1 MSPRE
6 IGWHVQKKLRT
17 RADRHGPPDFSHLSL
32 APAAC
37 FPVLPDRAAAPAEL
51 VENLRHDLTEI
62 LSGRWKAFGHL
73 PMEVSDPPRWQYDH
87 LAQRDFQTNR
97 SAFDLDHR
105 AQPGGAD
112 IKVIWEPSRWFQLV
126 RLAMGAWL
134 LEDRAAA
141 AKCVAWLEDWVR
153 TNPPYTG
160 LNWTSGLEIGIRL
173 IQFVW
178 IDAFL
183 SAAGVESQT
192 LERLRRA
199 VVPAHLRHAWRFR
212 SFGSSANN
220 HLIGELAGAILALV
234 RYPRLSSAAAPLAEV
249 QAEWER
255 EVLLQF
261 APDGGNRE
269 QAHGY
274 HLFSWEFCWQAQ
286 EALHAAGLKISD
298 AVRERLIRAGEFYR
312 ELKPEGDVWEYG
324 DCDNAFV
331 TPLFAR
337 DTEAADA
344 WWQWFGDSAPGS
356 ALRYFWG
363 RFPGRPKREAGFW
376 KVYADSGFATFES
389 GPWFAR
395 FDFSP
400 LGYLTMAPHGH
411 LDALHLS
418 LWHHGEPIV
427 IDPGTGTYYAD
438 PPLRAY
444 LADWAAH
451 NGPHPKTPPLPFPRR
466 FGMFLWGEHHARPVA
481 KAEGLA
487 IGAEIQL
494 PYGTGRRRITF
505 APEKHGFI
513 IEDEFA
519 QGPAGPVATRW
530 KFAPGLSVETQTDRS
545 VMVQG
550 SSAHIRFTP
559 SQTWSGVRA
568 VNPGTTP
575 DPEAMVSPAFRAA
588 MPAAYL
594 HLESTSPGPLKLVI
608 SDR

>member
-6 IGWHVQKKLRT
+6 VGLHVQKKLRA
-17 RADRHGPPDFSHLSL
+17 RAEKKGPPDFSDLSL
-32 APAAC
+32 APSPC
-37 FPVLPDRAAAPAEL
+37 FPTLPDRSAAPVEL
-51 VENLRHDLTEI
+51 LDGLRRDVVEI
-62 LSGRWKAFGHL
+62 LAGRWKAFGHL
-73 PMEVSDPPRWQYDH
+73 PMQVGDPPRWQSDH
-87 LAQRDFQTNR
+87 LVQKDFQTSR
-97 SAFDLDHR
+97 SAFDLEHR
-105 AQPGGAD
+105 AQEGGAD

-126 RLAMGAWL
+126 RLAMAAWL
-134 LEDRAAA
+134 LEDRRAAE
-141 AKCVAWLEDWVR
+141 KCVAWLRDWVR
-153 TNPPYTG
+153 TNPAYTG

-183 SAAGVESQT
+183 EAAGVAADE
-192 LERLRRA
+192 LEGLRRA
-199 VVPAHLRHAWRFR
+199 VVPPHLRHAWRFR

-220 HLIGELAGAILALV
+220 HLIGELAGVILALV
-234 RYPRLSSAAAPLAEV
+234 RYPRLASVAAPLAEV
-249 QAEWER
+249 QTEWGR

-286 EALHAAGLKISD
+286 QALHAAGLKVSD
-298 AVRERLIRAGEFYR
+298 AVRARLIRAGEFYR

-337 DTEAADA
+337 EENAAQE
-344 WWQWFGDSAPGS
+344 WWHWFGDSEPHS
-356 ALRYFWG
+356 AIRFFWG
-363 RFPGRPKREAGFW
+363 KFPGRPVRETGVW
-376 KVYADSGFATFES
+376 RVYPESGFATFQNEA
-389 GPWFAR
+389 WFAR

-418 LWHHGEPIV
+418 LWYHGEPIV

-451 NGPHPKTPPLPFPRR
+451 NGPHLKTPPTAYPRR
-466 FGMFLWGEHHARPVA
+466 FGMFLWGEHHALPVA

-494 PYGTGRRRITF
+494 PYGVGRRRVTF
-505 APEKHGFI
+505 APEKNGFW

-519 QGPAGPVATRW
+519 HGANGAVTTRW
-530 KFAPGLSVETQTDRS
+530 KVAPDLRFEQHEDRS
-545 VMVQG
+545 VTVQG
-550 SSAHIRFTP
+550 TTGQIRFAP
-559 SQTWSGVRA
+559 SATWTEIRA
-568 VNPGTTP
+568 VNPSARAGL
-575 DPEAMVSPAFRAA
+575 EAMVSPAFRRAVPGA
-588 MPAAYL
+588 FL
-594 HLESTSPGPLKLVI
+594 HLESNSPGPLKLMI
-608 SDR
+608 SAR